1 MKNVVTTL
9 DLQSIN
15 EPVACT
21 VKVNFNFSLEGKE
34 LVKETE
40 TYVSNVEYY
49 PGLCIFEIDTDEG
62 IACLSPSDHTGK
74 VFHRTNNLIGQVKT
88 EYKDTGDVQY
98 TLIYGECII
107 KGDTKEVDV
116 YLVKE
121 NKVTLKVRSCGKMS
135 IVANKKLI
143 TDARHLRESL
153 YLMCDRFNL
162 NISVA
167 DYYLSRS
174 PKIKSTNW
182 DTNLMSFYYLYTFNN
197 PKVTVYRKVAKNDI
211 KGATAT
217 LLWHPQASKAVVR
230 KIRDLLDLGTHGI
243 SDKLKLA
250 RDEISTIKL
259 RDVQGFNNFSLALL
273 NNFDNVRNPDS
284 AVYLGAVFPKICKS
298 LLVNKDSSLVEDT
311 FRAYQLLEPNDI
323 YPQDYDIISFR
334 ELHDVLAQRLTELEN
349 NKTGIVRLPT
359 LNELP
364 IFSKDGYTIKS
375 VNAHDLPSLGKAMSI
390 CVGMYK
396 KPCWLGTVNISTV
409 YNSDNKPL
417 ACLEWYYGQECGKP
431 YLVQAKL
438 FANEMVCKDNHIHD
452 IVSQWCDENGITV
465 FARDMGDSYEGGDA
479 SLPPKPKALPER
491 QALIQSQ
498 QPQHDGAYQPP
509 RDGAYQPPR
518 DEFQFF

>member
-1 MKNVVTTL
+1 MKNVVNTL
-9 DLQSIN
+9 DLDLQLPN
-15 EPVACT
+15 GPVAGT

-49 PGLCIFEIDTDEG
+49 PGLCICGIDTDEG
-62 IACLSPSDHTGK
+62 IARLSPSYRTGK
-74 VFHRTNNLIGQVKT
+74 VFHRANNLIGQVKT
-88 EYKDTGDVQY
+88 GYKDTGDVQY
-98 TLIYGECII
+98 TLIYGEYII
-107 KGDTKEVDV
+107 KRDTKEVDV
-116 YLVKE
+116 RLVKE
-121 NKVTLKVRSCGKMS
+121 SKVTLKVRSCGKMS

-143 TDARHLRESL
+143 TDTRRLKGFLS
-153 YLMCDRFNL
+153 LMCDRFNL
-162 NISVA
+162 NISIV

-182 DTNLMSFYYLYTFNN
+182 DTNLMSLYYLYTFNN

-230 KIRDLLDLGTHGI
+230 KIRDLPDLGTYGVL
-243 SDKLKLA
+243 SKLRLV

-273 NNFDNVRNPDS
+273 NNFDNVRNLNS
-284 AVYLGAVFPKICKS
+284 VVYLGAVFPKICKS
-298 LLVNKDSSLVEDT
+298 LLVNKDSFLVEDT
-311 FRAYQLLEPNDI
+311 LRAYLLLKPNDI

-334 ELHDVLAQRLTELEN
+334 ELHDVLTQRLTELEEK
-349 NKTGIVRLPT
+349 KTGLVRLPT

-375 VNAHDLPSLGKAMSI
+375 VNAHDLPSLGKTMSI
-390 CVGMYK
+390 CVGTYK
-396 KPCWLGTVNISTV
+396 ESCWLGIVNISAV

-417 ACLEWYYGQECGKP
+417 ACLEWYYGRTCGKP

-438 FANEMVCKDNHIHD
+438 FANKMVCQDNHIHD
-452 IVSQWCDENGITV
+452 IVSQWCDENGIAAFT
-465 FARDMGDSYEGGDA
+465 RDMGDSYEGGNA
-479 SLPPKPKALPER
+479 FLPLTPKALPER
-491 QALIQSQ
+491 QELIHSRQVTY
-498 QPQHDGAYQPP
+498 GAYRPQ
-509 RDGAYQPPR
+509 Y
-518 DEFQFF
+518 ELQF